1 MRDDPD
7 SSPVMVAL
15 PSVTVAG
22 VGDVRERVA
31 DAAREAGLSPE
42 RVNGFIIAV
51 NEIVINAMEHGGGTA
66 AVTLISQAG
75 RLVVEIADTGT
86 TPWRFLVPA
95 QAPPPE
101 QIHGRGLWL
110 AEKLSDD
117 LTVDTTAGRRLVRLT
132 VNARAT

>member
-7 SSPVMVAL
+7 TSPVLVTL
-15 PSVTVAG
+15 PPVTVAG
-22 VGDVRERVA
+22 VADVRERVA
-31 DAAREAGLSPE
+31 AAARETGLSPE

-66 AVTLISQAG
+66 AVTMILQVG
-75 RLVVEIADTGT
+75 RLVVEITDTGT

-95 QAPPPE
+95 QAPPPD

-110 AEKLSDD
+110 ADKLSDD
-117 LTVDTTAGRRLVRLT
+117 ITVDTTAGRRRVRLT
-132 VNARAT
+132 VNAGAE